1 MFGAILGLLITL
13 AVVGAVFL
21 AITVFAVVVPVA
33 VLLAVG
39 AAFLVLPVVIII
51 RLLRAGLR

>member
-1 MFGAILGLLITL
+1 MLGAVLGLLIAL

-33 VLLAVG
+33 VLLVIGAV
-39 AAFLVLPVVIII
+39 FLVLPVVIII
-51 RLLRAGLR
+51 RILQAGLR